1 MSKKRFLLSAI
12 IGIALIIGTG
22 RIAMAQTPEF
32 PVLYGYFVNIH
43 GQPVGPHGTAA
54 LRQLIMQGTLTVNS
68 FVWREGMPTWVLA
81 GTVPELAPLFAA
93 APPPL
98 PQPPPIAWGQQPA
111 PQPAHAGFQDF
122 TMSQRWGTF
131 WLNMVIPGLGS
142 FAIMQDTAG
151 GFVNLGLG
159 LGAYVGYILYS
170 STRRYVWDTWNWTLQ
185 LQHYPIFW
193 IAGLGFHLGQIIHN
207 AIRSF
212 NFSRPLP
219 PAMAFIFD
227 NDALESGLVFGKNGI
242 EGVSFT
248 FTFRY

>member
-22 RIAMAQTPEF
+22 RTAMAQTPD

-43 GQPVGPHGTAA
+43 GRSIGPHGTAG
-54 LRQLIMQGTLTVNS
+54 LVNLIMQGTLTINTL
-68 FVWREGMPTWVLA
+68 VWREGMPAWTPA

-93 APPPL
+93 APPPI
-98 PQPPPIAWGQQPA
+98 PQPPPTAWGQPLA
-111 PQPAHAGFQDF
+111 PQPVHAGFQDF
-122 TMSQRWGTF
+122 TIGQRWGTF
-131 WLNMVIPGLGS
+131 WLNMLIPGLGF
-142 FAIMQDTAG
+142 FAIMQDTGG

-159 LGAYVGYILYS
+159 VGAYVGYILYY
-170 STRRYVWDTWNWTLQ
+170 STRRLEWTGGWGWEYRS
-185 LQHYPIFW
+185 YPIFW
-193 IAGLGFHLGQIIHN
+193 IAGLGLHLGQIIHN
-207 AIRSF
+207 GWRSF
-212 NFSRPLP
+212 NHSRPMP
-219 PAMAFIFD
+219 PAMALIFD